1 MACQVTPKDRLPAI
15 RVRQWDFVL
24 TVIHLLYWSGSPLF
38 QTYRINR
45 SVYAQNRV
53 TDLADISKTPIVV
66 KGCTECAQ
74 MTNFHSW
81 LGKTPWILTDWL
93 CAGSM
98 HALYQPKVGF

>member
-1 MACQVTPKDRLPAI
+1 MHRI
-15 RVRQWDFVL
+15 VL
-24 TVIHLLYWSGSPLF
+24 QIY
-38 QTYRINR
+38 
-45 SVYAQNRV
+45 
-53 TDLADISKTPIVV
+53 LADISKTPIVV

-98 HALYQPKVGF
+98 HALYQPKVVFYQSAGHLEEVY